1 MKPRPRQE
9 GMEQMAG
16 PASPATPPTTQQPGP
31 AQPAQPA
38 QPRRLGLAAS
48 VALLLMA
55 LLAVG
60 SIGFAAGRLTGPAPA
75 AAMPTATLECDAYGP
90 AGQCLIG
97 DDQSR
102 TGVWGPGGMRAG
114 LPGTVVSG
122 TVKAIDSDSLS
133 LRLAGGR
140 ILDVSLVKSTVYR
153 IAGAAGTASRADVKV
168 GSTVTVSLAGTKT
181 LTARQVVI
189 RKR

>member
-1 MKPRPRQE
+1 M
-9 GMEQMAG
+9 
-16 PASPATPPTTQQPGP
+16 
-31 AQPAQPA
+31 
-38 QPRRLGLAAS
+38 
-48 VALLLMA
+48 V

-75 AAMPTATLECDAYGP
+75 SATPTATLECDAYGP

-102 TGVWGPGGMRAG
+102 TGVWGPGGMRLG

-122 TVKAIDSDSLS
+122 TVKAVDSSL
-133 LRLAGGR
+133 LTIELGNGR
-140 ILDVSLVKSTVYR
+140 SLDVRLVKSTVYR
-153 IAGAAGTASRADVKV
+153 IAGTARTASRADVKV
-168 GSTVTVSLAGTKT
+168 GARVTVSLAGMKT

-189 RKR
+189 RNR

>member
-1 MKPRPRQE
+1 
-9 GMEQMAG
+9 MAG
-16 PASPATPPTTQQPGP
+16 PTSPATPPTAQQTGP
-31 AQPAQPA
+31 AQPG
-38 QPRRLGLAAS
+38 RLGLAAS

-75 AAMPTATLECDAYGP
+75 AATPTATPECASYGP
-90 AGQCLIG
+90 AGQCLT

-102 TGVWGPGGMRAG
+102 VGVWGQGGTRPG

-122 TVKAIDSDSLS
+122 TVKAVDSSSLTIE
-133 LRLAGGR
+133 LGNGR
-140 ILDVSLVKSTVYR
+140 SLDVRLVKSTVYR
-153 IAGAAGTASRADVKV
+153 IAGTARTASWADVKA
-168 GSTVTVSLAGTKT
+168 GSTVTVTLAGTKT